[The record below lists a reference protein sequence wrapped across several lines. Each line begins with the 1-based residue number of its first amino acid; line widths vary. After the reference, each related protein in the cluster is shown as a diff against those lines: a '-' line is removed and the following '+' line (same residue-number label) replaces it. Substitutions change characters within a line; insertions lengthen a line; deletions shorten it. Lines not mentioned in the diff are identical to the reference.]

1 MSLKSSVF
9 SKDETLNYS
18 FIDSPLG
25 LIGVACSLKGLV
37 QLKIGL
43 EDPNLFLEYIETQ
56 FPGKW
61 EEKAYAFKDI
71 KVQLK
76 LYFKGKLI
84 KFEFKPDPRVGTQ
97 FQKKVW
103 AGLRKVP
110 FGQTRSYAWL
120 AKTIGNPKACR
131 AVGNANGKNPIS
143 ILTPCHRV
151 IRESG
156 ALGGYTG
163 GISYKQFLLDLEQKS
178 NGTV

>member
-1 MSLKSSVF
+1 MTPKPFIF
-9 SKDETLNYS
+9 SKDETLHYT

-25 LIGVACSLKGLV
+25 LIGVACSSKGLV
-37 QLKIGL
+37 RLKIGL
-43 EDPNLFLEYIETQ
+43 EDPNQFLEFVETQ
-56 FPGKW
+56 FPGDWK
-61 EEKAYAFKDI
+61 EKTSAFKDL
-71 KVQLK
+71 KAQLK
-76 LYFKGKLI
+76 LYFKGKPV
-84 KFEFKPDPRVGTQ
+84 KFDFKVDPRIGTP

-120 AKTIGNPKACR
+120 AKAIGNPKACR

-163 GISYKQFLLDLEQKS
+163 GISYKQFLLDLEQNY

>member
-1 MSLKSSVF
+1 MTPKPTIF
-9 SKDETLNYS
+9 SKDETLNYT
-18 FIDSPLG
+18 FIDSPIG
-25 LIGVACSLKGLV
+25 LIGVASSSKGLV
-37 QLKIGL
+37 RLKVGL
-43 EDPNLFLEYIETQ
+43 EDPNAFLEFVETQ
-56 FPGKW
+56 FPGNW
-61 EEKAYAFKDI
+61 TERTSAFKDL
-71 KVQLK
+71 KAQLK
-76 LYFKGKLI
+76 LYFKGKLV
-84 KFEFKPDPRVGTQ
+84 KFNFKVDPRIGTP

-143 ILTPCHRV
+143 ILTPCHRI

-163 GISYKQFLLDLEQKS
+163 GISYKQFLLDLEQSS